1 MILIVVS
8 NPFKNIEELCK
19 KLSNDFGA
27 IYKQLDED
35 FLLKNAGFFE
45 ESGNGN
51 FVYNGPVIA
60 SKMNAPAIKVYLK
73 ESEET
78 ILNRIAKEKKLS
90 LENVKEIYDNRIK
103 SEKERLTKYFGIELY
118 NPEVYD
124 MILKIDDL
132 DNSSIISFIEK
143 YVAKRQGTK
152 KK

>member
-8 NPFKNIEELCK
+8 NPFKGIDELCK

-27 IYKQLDED
+27 TFKQLDDD

-45 ESGNGN
+45 ESSNGN
-51 FVYNGPVIA
+51 FVYNGSVIA
-60 SKMNAPAIKVYLK
+60 GKMNAPAIKIYLK

-78 ILNRIAKEKKLS
+78 ILNRIAKDKKIS
-90 LENVKEIYDNRIK
+90 VENAKEVYDQKLK

-132 DNSSIISFIEK
+132 DNAGIISIIEK
-143 YVAKRQGTK
+143 FVAKKQSKRK
-152 KK
+152 